1 MEERERRRAAG
12 IVLERSA
19 TRDAGAI
26 GGYAAHLMS
35 PLARLRPPISSEAF
49 VAELD
54 AQNQEALERI
64 ARAASAG
71 EPGDAV
77 TVPKLLM
84 LALKNE
90 IEATECAA
98 AWIATTPEVNVKLA
112 LARQAGDEAKHYR
125 MIQARLAELGV
136 DTAKHDPLASGRSP
150 LLAWLL
156 SLEGTVARVAAG
168 QFTREAL
175 AVVRNAEF
183 VRFCRVTGDEATARL
198 YEETIQPDE
207 KHHHDLGRRLLL
219 ELATTTEAQTAAREA
234 SQKVLSMAEELQEI
248 ARLKAG
254 ITRAPGC

>member
-1 MEERERRRAAG
+1 MT
-12 IVLERSA
+12 L
-19 TRDAGAI
+19 
-26 GGYAAHLMS
+26 S
-35 PLARLRPPISSEAF
+35 PEAF

-54 AQNQEALERI
+54 AKNTEALDRI
-64 ARAASAG
+64 ARASCLG
-71 EPGDAV
+71 EPSEAM
-77 TVPKLLM
+77 TVSKLLM

-90 IEATECAA
+90 LEATECAA
-98 AWIATTPEVNVKLA
+98 AWLPTTPEVNVKLA

-125 MIQARLAELGV
+125 LIQKRLTELGV
-136 DTAKHDPLASGRSP
+136 DTATHDPLAAGRSP

-183 VRFCRVTGDEATARL
+183 VKYCRVTGDEETARM

-207 KHHHDLGRRLLL
+207 KHHHELGRRLLL
-219 ELATTTEAQTAAREA
+219 ELATTDGAQAAAREA
-234 SQKVLSMAEELQEI
+234 SRKVLSMAEELQEI

>member
-1 MEERERRRAAG
+1 MQ
-12 IVLERSA
+12 L
-19 TRDAGAI
+19 
-26 GGYAAHLMS
+26 S
-35 PLARLRPPISSEAF
+35 PEAF

-54 AQNQEALERI
+54 LQNQEALDRI
-64 ARAASAG
+64 AQAASAG
-71 EPGDAV
+71 EPSDTL
-77 TVPKLLM
+77 TVSKLLM

-98 AWIATTPEVNVKLA
+98 AWIGSTPEVSVKLA
-112 LARQAGDEAKHYR
+112 LARQAGDEAKHYK

-136 DTAKHDPLASGRSP
+136 DTATHDPLAAGRSP

-183 VRFCRVTGDEATARL
+183 VKYCRSTGDETTARM

-207 KHHHDLGRRLLL
+207 KHHHELGRRLLL
-219 ELATTTEAQTAAREA
+219 ELATSAESQAAARKA
-234 SQKVLSMAEELQEI
+234 SLEVLSMAEELQEI

>member
-1 MEERERRRAAG
+1 
-12 IVLERSA
+12 
-19 TRDAGAI
+19 
-26 GGYAAHLMS
+26 MS
-35 PLARLRPPISSEAF
+35 LSSEAF

-54 AQNQEALERI
+54 AKNEVALARI
-64 ARAASAG
+64 ATAASAG
-71 EPGDAV
+71 EPSEAV

-98 AWIATTPEVNVKLA
+98 AWIPTTPEIGVKLA

-125 MIQARLAELGV
+125 MIQARLAELGI
-136 DTAKHDPLASGRSP
+136 DTKQHDPLAAGRSP
-150 LLAWLL
+150 LLAWLV

-183 VRFCRVTGDEATARL
+183 VKFCRAMGDETTARL
-198 YEETIQPDE
+198 YEQTIQPDE

-219 ELATTTEAQTAAREA
+219 ELATTEETQAAAREA
-234 SQKVLSMAEELQEI
+234 STMVLAMAEELQEI
-248 ARLKAG
+248 ARLKMG
-254 ITRAPGC
+254 ISRAPGC

>member
-1 MEERERRRAAG
+1 MT
-12 IVLERSA
+12 LSA
-19 TRDAGAI
+19 
-26 GGYAAHLMS
+26 
-35 PLARLRPPISSEAF
+35 EAF

-54 AQNQEALERI
+54 SQNQEALDRI

-71 EPGDAV
+71 EASNAV

-90 IEATECAA
+90 LEATECAA
-98 AWIATTPEVNVKLA
+98 AWIPTTPEVSVKLA

-136 DTAKHDPLASGRSP
+136 DTANHDPLAAGKSP
-150 LLAWLL
+150 LLAWLV

-183 VRFCRVTGDEATARL
+183 VKFCRATGDEATARM

-219 ELATTTEAQTAAREA
+219 ELATTAEAQESARAASA
-234 SQKVLSMAEELQEI
+234 KVLSMAEELQEI